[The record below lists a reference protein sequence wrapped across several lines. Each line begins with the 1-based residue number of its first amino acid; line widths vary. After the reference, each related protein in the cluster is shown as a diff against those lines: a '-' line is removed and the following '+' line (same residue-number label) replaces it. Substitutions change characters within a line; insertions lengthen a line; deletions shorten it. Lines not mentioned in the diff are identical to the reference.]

1 MEEEVEELSLLLVVL
16 VEDEGRERARNLT
29 TDLLLYLQSQF
40 YRLQIILQI

>member
-1 MEEEVEELSLLLVVL
+1 MELVEEEVEELSLLLVL

-40 YRLQIILQI
+40 YRL

>member
-1 MEEEVEELSLLLVVL
+1 MEEEVEELSLLVV
-16 VEDEGRERARNLT
+16 VVEEDEGRERARNLT